1 VEFAGGLGYG
11 RSVSAPDHA
20 NTPAQHGL
28 RVGSERRGVASGSF
42 GAGARAALGACVGFS
57 RWSAYAWGSIAAAAA
72 FIAITCWW
80 LTQDR
85 SIPIYDAG
93 DQLETALLYHGMLQA
108 GHLFEPFTYDNI
120 YPILGHMVG
129 AVALLIGGVNVAA
142 PIVGENVVFVSLL
155 ALGCYQAGKLLF
167 GRLAGM
173 LAVVFVLGS
182 PLLISMFH
190 VFLLDAPLTAMVAVA
205 VWLILASE
213 DFSRVGVAGAAGL
226 AVGLGVNIKVQ
237 FALFLV
243 GLVLVVVL
251 HGGWRN
257 WRGLLLFAVVALVVG
272 LPWYVEHASEL
283 KEMFELASSGP
294 GTPVGNIPTTLSLDN
309 LLWYFWSV
317 LNSQLLAPLFVLAV
331 TGIIWLLVAVV
342 HERGRHAARLEFL
355 VGGFAAW
362 FVITFVTPHHD
373 IRYGLPLV
381 GLLAVVGTGWI
392 ACVSLRVRRVA
403 IAVLVLGVAANTLG
417 IDFGVGGEAKVALAQ
432 PLPGTEQAPDRVVFF
447 STNGFLVAA
456 PSRDGDVPGL
466 LGALRRE
473 GVRGVTWSAA
483 QSELPDFSSAGLV
496 PLAQIA
502 RLSTTVTEKP
512 EFSHTASVAT
522 LLHEAVSARN
532 APPCTRLS
540 DGTGVWV
547 VRYDATAG
555 SLAFYC
561 PTRSP
566 RYYDAGA
573 IR

>member
-20 NTPAQHGL
+20 NAPAQHGL
-28 RVGSERRGVASGSF
+28 RVGSGRHDVAGGSF
-42 GAGARAALGACVGFS
+42 GAGARVAASARVGLS
-57 RWSAYAWGSIAAAAA
+57 RWSVYAWGAIAAAVA

-85 SIPIYDAG
+85 SVPIYDAG
-93 DQLETALLYHGMLQA
+93 DQLETALLYHNMLQA
-108 GHLFEPFTYDNI
+108 GHLFEPFTHNNI

-129 AVALLIGGVNVAA
+129 AVAALIGGANVAA
-142 PIVGENVVFVSLL
+142 PIIGENVVFVSLL
-155 ALGCYQAGKLLF
+155 ALGCYQTGRLLF
-167 GRLAGM
+167 GRLAGL

-213 DFSRVGVAGAAGL
+213 DFRRVGIAAAAGL
-226 AVGLGVNIKVQ
+226 VVGLGVNIKVQ

-243 GLVLVVVL
+243 GLVLVAVL

-257 WRGLLLFAVVALVVG
+257 WRGLATFTAVALVVG
-272 LPWYVEHASEL
+272 LPWYVEHSSEL
-283 KEMFELASSGP
+283 HEMFELASSGP
-294 GTPVGNIPTTLSLDN
+294 GTPPGNIPVTLSLDN

-317 LNSQLLAPLFVLAV
+317 MNSQLLAPLFLLAV
-331 TGIIWLLVAVV
+331 TGIVWLLVTVV
-342 HERGRHAARLEFL
+342 RERAGHAARLEFL

-392 ACVSLRVRRVA
+392 ACVRPRVRRGA
-403 IAVLVLGVAANTLG
+403 IALLVLGVAANTLG

-432 PLPGTEQAPDRVVFF
+432 PLPATEQSPDRMVFF

-466 LGALRRE
+466 LEALHRE
-473 GVRGVTWSAA
+473 GVRGVLWSVEQTA
-483 QSELPDFSSAGLV
+483 LPDFSAAGLE

-502 RLSTTVTEKP
+502 GLLPTLTEKP
-512 EFSHTASVAT
+512 EFSNTAGVAT
-522 LLHEAVSARN
+522 LLHEAAGAHK

-547 VRYDATAG
+547 VRYDIPAG
-555 SLAFYC
+555 KLAFYC
-561 PTRSP
+561 PARRP
-566 RYYDAGA
+566 QYYGVGA
-573 IR
+573 VG